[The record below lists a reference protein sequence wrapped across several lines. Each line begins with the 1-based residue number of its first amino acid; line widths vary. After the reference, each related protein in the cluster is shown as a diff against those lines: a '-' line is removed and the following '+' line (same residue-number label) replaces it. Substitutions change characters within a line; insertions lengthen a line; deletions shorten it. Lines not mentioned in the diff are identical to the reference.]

1 MAIKTFISQGDKW
14 AQVTGAVNSS
24 SAKNWDPSCGMS
36 TWDQTKIDWK
46 DYTTTTPIDITW
58 TGTDSFWGS
67 GGGGTAVP
75 SNPYD
80 IYGGPL
86 GGQTIGCPGNNQF
99 INTDINWFNNFA
111 IGQFTKPAG
120 VRPDVL
126 MGFFSQYIHALMFIT
141 DGQTHVMPFME
152 RLGMI
157 WIQHELNKWT
167 AYDRKEFYAFIDNP
181 DATTF
186 VGTSLNKREVQRT
199 MSESKDE

>member
-14 AQVTGAVNSS
+14 AQIIGAN
-24 SAKNWDPSCGMS
+24 ANAANNWDANIGMT
-36 TWDQTKIDWK
+36 TWDSSKIKWS

-58 TGTDSFWGS
+58 TGTDNSMW
-67 GGGGTAVP
+67 GGGAAPV
-75 SNPYD
+75 D

-99 INTDINWFNNFA
+99 INSDINWFNNFIA
-111 IGQFTKPAG
+111 GKFTKPAG

-126 MGFFSQYIHALMFIT
+126 MGFFSQYIHALMFID

-181 DATTF
+181 DATVF

-199 MSESKDE
+199 MSEAKDE